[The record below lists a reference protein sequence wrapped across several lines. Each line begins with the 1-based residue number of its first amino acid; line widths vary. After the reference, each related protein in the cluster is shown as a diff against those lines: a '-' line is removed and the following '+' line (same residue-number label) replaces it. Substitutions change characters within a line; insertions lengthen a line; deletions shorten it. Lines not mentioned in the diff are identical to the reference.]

1 MDVRDR
7 ARGTMVG
14 LVVGNALGIGF
25 EGMSAASIPTG
36 AVGEIAASE
45 TDAPWDDDVAQAVL
59 LAEAVLERDTM
70 EVEDLATRFLA
81 WYREGGRGIGMLTA
95 QVLGALDR
103 GADPREAARR
113 VWESSGRSSAG
124 NGAVMR
130 CAPLALRWRLDLDR
144 LTRETMASAAVTH
157 ADPRCGWSAV
167 VLNRALAA
175 VLAGALPDLEALA
188 QEVRRGAGEH
198 GAEIARAVMTAAD
211 VERPADLALDGPD
224 MGYTLKAMQVGLWAL
239 VRGRDLEGSLI
250 AVIEAGGDTDTNGAV
265 GGAAL
270 GCRDGL
276 EAIPPRWLERAPGRD
291 RLLELADALIG

>member
-1 MDVRDR
+1 VDVRDR

-25 EGMSAASIPTG
+25 EGMRAASIPAG
-36 AVGEIAASE
+36 AVGEIPESE

-59 LAEAVLERDTM
+59 LAEAALERDTM

-103 GADPREAARR
+103 GADPREAARQA
-113 VWESSGRSSAG
+113 WESSGRSSAG

-198 GAEIARAVMTAAD
+198 GAEIANAVMTAAD

-224 MGYTLKAMQVGLWAL
+224 MGYTLKTMQVGLWPL
-239 VRGRDLEGSLI
+239 VRGWDLEASLI

-265 GGAAL
+265 AGAAL

-276 EAIPPRWLERAPGRD
+276 EAIPPRWLERAPGRE
-291 RLLELADALIG
+291 RLLELADTLIG